1 MKRFQPRHPVY
12 RQHDRLTALAVI
24 FGAVACGMLVSA
36 PVKIMPLG
44 DSITDGSHRN
54 MYPGAYRIALWRLC
68 ENAGV
73 EIDFVGSNQCGP
85 AELPDKDH
93 EGHTGVWSNLT
104 KKNTSETVDINLEE
118 KLDQFH
124 PDIVLVLFGANDV
137 IHGSPEDAEKVPGNI
152 GTLVDLIRGRLP
164 DAAIVVGTLTPIDVP
179 AMESEITMI
188 NSELPGVVADK
199 AGEGIDVS
207 LCDLHAGMTVEDLQD
222 GVHPD
227 STGYRKMADTWFA
240 TIKPLIEDPTGSR
253 RHVLRYSGST
263 ETACVL
269 RRKSKYLT
277 NGRSVRRCGY
287 SSLGSGVVLM
297 RLGVEGMRPR
307 SGTQMRLKTLLGT
320 VGASKSE

>member
-1 MKRFQPRHPVY
+1 MKRFQPRHPVP

-24 FGAVACGMLVSA
+24 FGAVACGMLFAA

-68 ENAGV
+68 EDAGM
-73 EIDFVGSNQCGP
+73 EIDFVGSKQCGP

-93 EGHTGVWSNLT
+93 EGHSGVWSNLT
-104 KKNTSETVDINLEE
+104 KKNTSETVDLNLAE
-118 KLDQFH
+118 KLDQYH

-137 IHGSPEDAEKVPGNI
+137 IHGDANDPEKVPANI
-152 GTLVDLIRGRLP
+152 AAIIDLIHGHLP
-164 DAAIVVGTLTPIDVP
+164 DASIVVGTLTP
-179 AMESEITMI
+179 AEESALESEITMI
-188 NSELPGVVADK
+188 NSQLPGVVADK

-240 TIKPLIEDPTGSR
+240 TIKPLIEDPTGS
-253 RHVLRYSGST
+253 LRDVSGCARNMG
-263 ETACVL
+263 TALMPGRLAC
-269 RRKSKYLT
+269 YLV
-277 NGRSVRRCGY
+277 NGRALMGDGHRP
-287 SSLGSGVVLM
+287 LGSGVVLS
-297 RLGVEGMRPR
+297 RSDHGGVDFRGRTRVLLGRV
-307 SGTQMRLKTLLGT
+307 SGTP
-320 VGASKSE
+320 GAPETR